1 MSRRIKASRASHCL
15 SEGERDVSVRP
26 APAHP
31 LDILQQY
38 PLQREAS
45 LDFAQ
50 QLGVLHPCC
59 PGTHAST
66 PRTLAFLAFK
76 AEVELRNPGL
86 VEHCAAILT
95 PSTDKSAGEVQ
106 G

>member
-1 MSRRIKASRASHCL
+1 MSRRIKARRTNHRL
-15 SEGERDVSVRP
+15 SEGKRKVSVRL

-38 PLQREAS
+38 PLQREVS
-45 LDFAQ
+45 LDCAQ

-76 AEVELRNPGL
+76 AKVELRYPGL

-95 PSTDKSAGEVQ
+95 PISGKRADEVP